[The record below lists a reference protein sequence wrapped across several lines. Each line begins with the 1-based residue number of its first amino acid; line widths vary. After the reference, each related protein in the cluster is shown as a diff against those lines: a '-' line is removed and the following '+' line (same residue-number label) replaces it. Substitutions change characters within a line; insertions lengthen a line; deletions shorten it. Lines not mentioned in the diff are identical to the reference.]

1 MKISEVV
8 AANIKSFMTA
18 TKMNQVQ
25 LHVKTGISKN
35 TISTILKG
43 TNKQI
48 RFEVIERIAEALK
61 IEVSELFKDR
71 WKLDTKCGTTR
82 KDALSEGLI
91 LANEWYG
98 DSYDII
104 KDEQMA
110 QKKTESSAKETVAAT
125 RNKIYTNITRK

>member
-48 RFEVIERIAEALK
+48 RFEVIERIAKALK
-61 IEVSELFKDR
+61 IEVSELFENR
-71 WKLDTKCGTTR
+71 WKLDAKCGTTR
-82 KDALSEGLI
+82 KEALIEGLI
-91 LANEWYG
+91 LANEWYS
-98 DSYDII
+98 DNYDII

-110 QKKTESSAKETVAAT
+110 QKKTESSTQETVNELAKYST
-125 RNKIYTNITRK
+125 QNITRK